1 MAGHF
6 KLLPILL
13 LALFTLTVT
22 SEFIASINCGG
33 PDFWQWISDDR
44 AFISWTSDDNLVSNG
59 EAHVVPSS
67 NSLSDQVD
75 TLRVFTSRKKNC
87 YSNPVTLG
95 QKVLVRASFYYGNYD
110 GLSKPPMFDLHFD
123 GNFWTTVET
132 SSTEL
137 TVHEITYVTKGD
149 AISVCVAKTKHDQFP
164 FMSALEIR
172 SVDSEV
178 YNPKGVDNNRAL
190 FLISRLAYGASQ
202 TIRYPD
208 DDYDRMWMPVLDV
221 TNPVTSDDPLF
232 SFESY
237 NISTPDH
244 PPQAIFQNAMSSGKA
259 NNLIVGTFSPSNSP
273 YLINMYYS
281 EVNTSIIDTSVTR
294 SFRLYEMSTSG
305 SELSDT
311 ITPPILSVYEWSTY
325 NYKVDSTTVFS
336 LNATV
341 DSDLPPLINA
351 MEVFRIGD
359 VLTNGTHSNDVE
371 ALALLRSTFDMLG
384 GWSGDPCLPA
394 NYSWDWVNCSDD
406 DTPRV
411 TSLYLD
417 SFGLSGSFPDISSMD
432 ALEIIDLH
440 NNSLSGTIPSFLGSM
455 PNLQRLDLANNQFS
469 GQVPASLSKNKNKN
483 LELNYTGNPS
493 LCTSGKSCSSSPGTS
508 ISSPGSTSVAGK
520 KKSKLPVI
528 FGTIIPSF
536 LLIWIAAGIFTIVRR
551 KMKPANANGS
561 ATGGGATNGITNG
574 MQKMGEDLVN
584 EIVNTGVQ
592 QVFGSPS
599 PLLNVNSSDTTV

>member
-13 LALFTLTVT
+13 LALFTLTVSSYNYDT
-22 SEFIASINCGG
+22 
-33 PDFWQWISDDR
+33 
-44 AFISWTSDDNLVSNG
+44 LVSNG
-59 EAHVVPSS
+59 EANVVPSS
-67 NSLSDQVD
+67 NSLSDQVMN

-87 YSNPVTLG
+87 YSYPVTLG

-110 GLSKPPMFDLHFD
+110 GLSKPPTFDLHFD

-149 AISVCVAKTKHDQFP
+149 AVSVCVAKTKHDQFP

-178 YNPKGVDNNRAL
+178 YNPKEVDNNRAL

-208 DDYDRMWMPVLDV
+208 DDYDRMWMPVLDL

-232 SFESY
+232 SLESY
-237 NISTPDH
+237 ISTTDRDH
-244 PPQAIFQNAMSSGKA
+244 PPQAICQNAMSSGKA

-273 YLINMYYS
+273 YLINMHYS
-281 EVNTSIIDTSVTR
+281 EVNTSIVDTSVTR

-311 ITPPILSVYEWSTY
+311 ITPPIQSVYEWSKY

-341 DSDLPPLINA
+341 DSVLPPLINA

-359 VLTNGTHSNDVE
+359 VLTNGTDSNDVE
-371 ALALLRSTFDMLG
+371 ALALLRSTFDVLG
-384 GWSGDPCLPA
+384 GWSGDPCLPV
-394 NYSWDWVNCSDD
+394 NYSWDWLNCSDD

-417 SFGLSGSFPDISSMD
+417 SFGLSGFFPDISSMD

-440 NNSLSGTIPSFLGSM
+440 NNSLIGTIPSFLGSM
-455 PNLQRLDLANNQFS
+455 PNLQRLDLADNQFS
-469 GQVPASLSKNKNKN
+469 GPVPASLSKNKNKN
-483 LELNYTGNPS
+483 LELNYTENPS

-508 ISSPGSTSVAGK
+508 SSSPGSTSVAGK

-528 FGTIIPSF
+528 LGTTIPSF
-536 LLIWIAAGIFTIVRR
+536 LLIWIAAGIITIVRR
-551 KMKPANANGS
+551 KMKPTNANGS

-574 MQKMGEDLVN
+574 LQKMGEDLVN
-584 EIVNTGVQ
+584 EIANTGVQ
-592 QVFGSPS
+592 QVYGSPS
-599 PLLNVNSSDTTV
+599 PLLNVNSIDTTI